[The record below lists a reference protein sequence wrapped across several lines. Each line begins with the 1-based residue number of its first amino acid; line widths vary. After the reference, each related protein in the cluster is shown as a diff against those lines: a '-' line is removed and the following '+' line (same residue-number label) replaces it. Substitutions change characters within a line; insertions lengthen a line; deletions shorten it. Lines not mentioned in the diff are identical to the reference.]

1 MSEEKKI
8 DNNKYAIAGAS
19 AFIFNEKR
27 ELLLTKQP
35 RWKNKWMIPGGKIEY
50 SESLEQTLKREIK
63 EEVNLDIKNIKYFRY
78 VEVKNASER
87 PELHIIV
94 NQFIAEA
101 DGGDVK
107 LDKEGSQYGWKLPE
121 DWLKDKDVHP
131 DIKQAIEYY
140 INDYSKKDDLE
151 NKYMRAL
158 ADYQN
163 LLKRTAQE
171 KVEFVKYANQDLIE
185 SIIPVYDNLK
195 ISLAHVDETV
205 EKNGWLEGIKHVIR
219 QFKDILE
226 SMGVEEIKTVGE
238 KFDHNTMEALEGEG
252 DKVIKEVRPGYKLN
266 GKVIVAAKVVV
277 N

>member
-19 AFIFNEKR
+19 AFIFNEKQ

-63 EEVNLDIKNIKYFRY
+63 EEVNLDIKNIKYFRC
-78 VEVKNASER
+78 VEVKNAPER

-94 NQFIAEA
+94 NQFIVEA

-107 LDKEGSQYGWKLPE
+107 LDEEGSQYGWKLPE

-171 KVEFVKYANQDLIE
+171 KVEFVKYANQDLIQ

-252 DKVIKEVRPGYKLN
+252 EKVVKEVRPGYKLN